1 MLLYVILFYLI
12 PCECLKPS
20 NFLHSNITGN
30 CSSNVSATTD
40 SDNKAASG
48 EGEVPATAA
57 SEAEDFAHLAEQFQ
71 LDQISKDG
79 NGTETFQVGFSK

>member
-1 MLLYVILFYLI
+1 M
-12 PCECLKPS
+12 
-20 NFLHSNITGN
+20 
-30 CSSNVSATTD
+30 SATTD

-57 SEAEDFAHLAEQFQ
+57 SEAEDFAHLAEQLQ

-79 NGTETFQVGFSK
+79 NGTETFQVGFSKIIFCVQMAFSKLFRV